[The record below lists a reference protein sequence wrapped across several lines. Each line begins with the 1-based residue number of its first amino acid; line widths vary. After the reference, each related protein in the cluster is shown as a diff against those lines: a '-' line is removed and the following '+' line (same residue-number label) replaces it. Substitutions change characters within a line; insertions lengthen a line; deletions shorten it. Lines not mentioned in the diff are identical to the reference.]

1 MLEKNQEP
9 KKYDDDD
16 ILSTIEISKILNVS
30 RTTINYW
37 VRHYNLPTQITPS
50 GRYKIRYGDVKN
62 FLTFHNRSNRI
73 KLKRRKSKYKLAI
86 IEQNKKTAEDYQKWL
101 SDIYTVYTVS
111 NVENP
116 VKELLSFE
124 PDIIIMDAL
133 VDGKKTGF
141 DTFEKIKSDISLKS
155 NVIVLFITRQY
166 DEEDVVRGL
175 EGGASDYIKKPVGQR
190 EITARIRNAM
200 RNVLDI

>member
-1 MLEKNQEP
+1 MQEKNQEP

-16 ILSTIEISKILNVS
+16 ILSTIDISKILNVS

-37 VRHYNLPTQITPS
+37 VRHYNLPTQVTPS
-50 GRYKIRYGDVKN
+50 GRYKIRYGDVKK
-62 FLTFHNRSNRI
+62 FLAFHNRSNRM

-101 SDIYTVYTVS
+101 SDIYTVYVVS
-111 NVENP
+111 SIENP
-116 VKELLSFE
+116 VKELLNFE
-124 PDIIIMDAL
+124 PDIIIMDTL
-133 VDGKKTGF
+133 FDGKKIGF
-141 DTFEKIKSDISLKS
+141 DIFEKIKSDITLKS
-155 NVIVLFITRQY
+155 VIVLFITRQY

-175 EGGASDYIKKPVGQR
+175 EGGASDYIKKPIGQR
-190 EITARIRNAM
+190 EVIARIKNAM